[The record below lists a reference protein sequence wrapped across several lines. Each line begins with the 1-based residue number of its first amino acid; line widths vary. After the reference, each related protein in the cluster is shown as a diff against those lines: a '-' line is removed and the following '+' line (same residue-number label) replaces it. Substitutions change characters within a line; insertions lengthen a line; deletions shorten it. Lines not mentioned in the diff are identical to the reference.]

1 MNNDLI
7 SRSALKK
14 AIDAIKQTGYDT
26 DCVTPLF
33 DYIELPD
40 LINVIDNAPTVDAY
54 TEDDVKTA
62 IKEGH
67 KVGYEMAK
75 AKFERPQ
82 GEWIEYFDSSSG
94 FTWRTCSRCM
104 FEDGKKYYKFCPN
117 CGAYMRGGRE

>member
-1 MNNDLI
+1 MRL
-7 SRSALKK
+7 
-14 AIDAIKQTGYDT
+14 IDADVLRERFQAILDRGDMFCEYDI
-26 DCVTPLF
+26 VGM
-33 DYIELPD
+33 
-40 LINVIDNAPTVDAY
+40 VDNAPTVDAY
-54 TEDDVKTA
+54 TEDDVKNA

-67 KVGYEMAK
+67 EVGYEMAK